1 MGADVTADSEISAA
15 LARLAGEV
23 KRLKRGRAALATN
36 VRRGNRWPCAR
47 CCRCVPD

>member
-23 KRLKRGRAALATN
+23 KRLKRSCAALAMSACGG
-36 VRRGNRWPCAR
+36 RAKRELY
-47 CCRCVPD
+47 